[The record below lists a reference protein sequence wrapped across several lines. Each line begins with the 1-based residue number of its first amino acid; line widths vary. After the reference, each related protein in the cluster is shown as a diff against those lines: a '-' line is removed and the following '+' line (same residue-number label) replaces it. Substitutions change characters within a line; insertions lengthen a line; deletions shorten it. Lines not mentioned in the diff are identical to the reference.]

1 MKQDIK
7 KRRFGRTNLW
17 ITELGFG
24 AMNLRMLPNR
34 QQGIDLLHHVLDLG
48 IYFIDT
54 ARSYTGTCGDG
65 TYVES
70 EEMVGEVLSSRTDLT
85 EPIVIVTKGHGYE
98 LAPLAEDLAA
108 TRKALRI
115 EGLGDEMH
123 IGQTPVRLVYFLHG
137 ISDERW
143 EVIQKSGVL
152 PRLRELQ
159 KEGMISFPGFSS
171 HYPFPKEIKEAVDT
185 GAFDVVELPYNVFNR
200 SLGEDGELD
209 ILKYIHEK
217 DLGIVN
223 MKAFNGNS
231 MLPIYQVL
239 REFITIDYAKMLNFC
254 LSNPYITSVDAG
266 ARSPEEIDADIA
278 VALGNRPSE
287 EERAAWAAEADKV
300 SGLMNDTCRECLH
313 CLEKFSCPNG
323 LNFPEILSV
332 YSRMKICTSLGK
344 DVEQY
349 KKQYQALPMKGADC
363 LECGACLEWCE
374 YKLNIPKLLKE
385 AEEKLG

>member
-1 MKQDIK
+1 MAELKR
-7 KRRFGRTNLW
+7 RRFGRTNLM

-24 AMNLRMLPNR
+24 AMNLRMLPNK
-34 QQGIDLLHHVLDLG
+34 QLALDLLNHVLDRG
-48 IYFIDT
+48 INFIDT
-54 ARSYTGTCGDG
+54 ARTYTGKCGDG

-70 EEMVGEVLSSRTDLT
+70 EELVGEVLEARTDLK

-98 LAPLAEDLAA
+98 LKPLAEDLAA

-115 EGLGDEMH
+115 QGLGDQMH
-123 IGQTPVRLVYFLHG
+123 IGSTPVRLVYFLHG

-159 KEGMISFPGFSS
+159 QEGLISFPGFSS
-171 HYPFPKEIKEAVDT
+171 HYPFAKEIKEAVDT
-185 GAFDVVELPYNVFNR
+185 GCFDVVELPYNVYNR
-200 SLGEDGELD
+200 SLGEDGELN
-209 ILKYIHEK
+209 LLQYIHDQ

-223 MKAFNGNS
+223 MKAFNGNG
-231 MLPIYQVL
+231 MLAIYNVL
-239 REFITIDYAKMLNFC
+239 REFVTIDYRKMLNFC

-266 ARSPEEIDADIA
+266 ARTPEEFDADIE
-278 VALGNRPSE
+278 VALGERPSAQ
-287 EERAAWAAEADKV
+287 ERSAWAEEADKV
-300 SGLMNDTCRECLH
+300 AGHMNDTCRECMH
-313 CLEKFSCPNG
+313 CLEKFACPNG

-344 DVEQY
+344 AADQYKEQY
-349 KKQYQALPMKGADC
+349 LKLPMSGADC

-385 AEEKLG
+385 ADAKLR

>member
-1 MKQDIK
+1 MAEIK
-7 KRRFGRTNLW
+7 RRRFGRTNLMV
-17 ITELGFG
+17 TELGFG
-24 AMNLRMLPNR
+24 AMNLRMLPNK
-34 QQGIDLLHHVLDLG
+34 QLGIDLLHHVLDQG
-48 IYFIDT
+48 INLIDT

-70 EEMVGEVLSSRTDLT
+70 EELVGEALEARTDIT

-98 LAPLAEDLAA
+98 LEPLAEDLAA

-115 EGLGDEMH
+115 QGLGEDMH

-152 PRLRELQ
+152 SKLRELQ
-159 KEGMISFPGFSS
+159 AEGLISYPGFSS
-171 HYPFPKEIKEAVDT
+171 HYAFAKQIKEAVDSD
-185 GAFDVVELPYNVFNR
+185 AFDVVELPYNVYNR
-200 SLGEDGELD
+200 SLGEDGQQDL
-209 ILKYIHEK
+209 LKYIYEK

-231 MLPIYQVL
+231 MLPIYNVL
-239 REFITIDYAKMLNFC
+239 REFVSIDYGKMLNFC
-254 LSNPYITSVDAG
+254 LSNPYISTIDAG
-266 ARSPEEIDADIA
+266 ARTPAEIDTDIA
-278 VALGNRPSE
+278 IALGERPTAE
-287 EERAAWAAEADKV
+287 VRGAWAEEADKV
-300 SGLMNDTCRECLH
+300 SGVMHNTCRECMH

-344 DVEQY
+344 DAQQYKEQY
-349 KKQYQALPMKGADC
+349 AKLPMSGADC

-374 YKLNIPKLLKE
+374 YKLDIPKMLKE
-385 AEEKLG
+385 AEEVLR

>member
-1 MKQDIK
+1 MAEIQ
-7 KRRFGRTNLW
+7 KRRFGRTNLM

-24 AMNLRMLPNR
+24 AMNLRMLPNK
-34 QQGIDLLHHVLDLG
+34 QMALDLIHHVLDQG
-48 IYFIDT
+48 VNFIDT
-54 ARSYTGTCGDG
+54 ARTYTGTCGDG

-70 EEMVGEVLSSRTDLT
+70 EELVGEALEGRTDLK

-98 LAPLAEDLAA
+98 LKALAEDLAA

-115 EGLGDEMH
+115 QGLGDEMH
-123 IGQTPVRLVYFLHG
+123 IGTTPIRLVYFLHG
-137 ISDERW
+137 ISSERW
-143 EVIQKSGVL
+143 EVIQTSGVL

-159 KEGMISFPGFSS
+159 KEGLISFPGFSS
-171 HYPFPKEIKEAVDT
+171 HYPFAKEIKEAVDT
-185 GAFDVVELPYNVFNR
+185 GCFDVVELPYNVYNR

-209 ILKYIHEK
+209 ILRYIHEQ

-223 MKAFNGNS
+223 MKAFNGNG

-239 REFITIDYAKMLNFC
+239 REFVTIDYQKMLNFC

-266 ARSPEEIDADIA
+266 ARTPEEFDADIQ
-278 VALGNRPSE
+278 VALGSRPSA
-287 EERAAWAAEADKV
+287 EERQAWAAEADKV
-300 SGLMNDTCRECLH
+300 AGLMNDTCRECLH
-313 CLEKFSCPNG
+313 CLEKFKCPNG

-344 DVEQY
+344 AAEQY
-349 KKQYQALPMKGADC
+349 KEQYQKLPMTGADC

-374 YKLNIPKLLKE
+374 YKLDIPKLLKE
-385 AEEKLG
+385 ADAQLR

>member
-1 MKQDIK
+1 MAEIT
-7 KRRFGRTNLW
+7 KRRFGRTNLM

-34 QQGIDLLHHVLDLG
+34 QLGLDLLNHVLDQG
-48 IYFIDT
+48 VNFIDT
-54 ARSYTGTCGDG
+54 ARTYTGKCGDG

-70 EEMVGEVLSSRTDLT
+70 EEMVGEVLESRTDLK

-98 LAPLAEDLAA
+98 LKALAEDLAA

-115 EGLGDEMH
+115 QGLGDEMR
-123 IGQTPVRLVYFLHG
+123 IGTTPIRLVYFLHG

-143 EVIQKSGVL
+143 AVIRNSGVL

-159 KEGMISFPGFSS
+159 KEGYISFPGFSS
-171 HYPFPKEIKEAVDT
+171 HYPFAKEIKEAVDT
-185 GAFDVVELPYNVFNR
+185 DCFDVVELPYNVYNR
-200 SLGEDGELD
+200 SLGEDGELNM
-209 ILKYIHEK
+209 LRYIHEK

-231 MLPIYQVL
+231 MLPIYNVL
-239 REFITIDYAKMLNFC
+239 REFVSIDYGKMLNFC

-266 ARSPEEIDADIA
+266 ARTPEEFDADIA
-278 VALGNRPSE
+278 VALGGRPNE
-287 EERAAWAAEADKV
+287 EERNAWATEADKV
-300 SGLMNDTCRECLH
+300 SGLMDDTCRECLH

-344 DVEQY
+344 SADQYKEQY
-349 KKQYQALPMKGADC
+349 AALPMSGADC

-385 AEEKLG
+385 AEEKLR

>member
-1 MKQDIK
+1 MAAIQ
-7 KRRFGRTNLW
+7 KRRFGRTNLM

-24 AMNLRMLPNR
+24 AMNLRMLESK
-34 QQGIDLLHHVLDLG
+34 QKGLDLLHHVLDQG
-48 IYFIDT
+48 INFIDT
-54 ARSYTGTCGDG
+54 ARSITGTCADG

-70 EEMVGEVLSSRTDLT
+70 EELVGEAIEQRTDLT

-98 LAPLAEDLAA
+98 LKPLAEDLAA

-115 EGLGDEMH
+115 QGLGEDMH

-137 ISDERW
+137 IGDERW
-143 EVIQKSGVL
+143 AVVRNSGVL

-159 KEGMISFPGFSS
+159 QEGLISFPGFSS
-171 HYPFPKEIKEAVDT
+171 HYPFAKEIREAVDT
-185 GAFDVVELPYNVFNR
+185 DCFDVVELPYNVYNR
-200 SLGEDGELD
+200 SLGEDGETD

-239 REFITIDYAKMLNFC
+239 REFVSIDYRDMLNFC

-266 ARSPEEIDADIA
+266 ARSPEEIDADIE
-278 VALGNRPSE
+278 VALGKRPSA
-287 EERAAWAAEADKV
+287 EERKGWAAEADKV
-300 SGLMNDTCRECLH
+300 SGLMKDTCRECMH

-344 DVEQY
+344 DIRQYQEQY
-349 KKQYQALPMKGADC
+349 RALPMSGADC

-385 AEEKLG
+385 AEETLR